1 MGLLQVDGPQELH
14 IHMREKIQS
23 FGRTLSAMVMPNIGA
38 FIAWGLI
45 TAIFIN
51 GGWWPNENIAKMV
64 SPMLKYLLPTLIAF
78 TAGKNVGG
86 YRGGVAG
93 AVAAMGVIIGTD
105 TPMFLG
111 AMIMGPIAGWCV
123 KKFDKLVEGKIGAG
137 FEMLVDNFSLG
148 IIAMLLAIA
157 GYLAIGHAVA
167 WLTDLLSRGV
177 NWMLAHK
184 LNPLLAVLVD
194 PAKVLFLNN
203 AVNHGIM
210 TPLGIQQAAE
220 MGQSMLFLVDPN
232 PGPGLGILLACWA
245 FGKGTT
251 KQSAPGAVV
260 IQLFGGIHEIYFPY
274 VLARPMLLFPVM
286 IGNIC
291 ALSFFT
297 LANFGLV
304 APASPGSLISI
315 ILMSP
320 RGKTLLGILGVAI
333 GTAVSFLLAWP
344 LVKSRPDFQGEAEND
359 DKPSKGSVSA
369 INLEG
374 LGNISKIYFAC
385 DAGMGSSALGATRFK
400 ARLMKAGLQDI
411 KCTNC
416 AVGDIPADASL
427 VVCQTSLSDRARQ
440 SGKEVIAIENFLKDP
455 ALDALLQRLKV
466 DSGSVGKAPEADSA
480 DAGGVGQL
488 PPAGISG
495 ATPPPARGRGPRS
508 ERGPEEA
515 LPAEPESA
523 PEEILTANNILVS
536 LPSESKED
544 AIRRAGEMLANGG
557 YVDAEYVDAML
568 EREKITTTYMGM
580 GLAIPHGTDSAKQS
594 VKRSGIVVLQYPQG
608 VSFVEDDEP
617 ARLVIGIAG
626 VGDEHLEI
634 LAKVAG
640 ALEDPD
646 VLESLCTT
654 QDREEIYKTLK

>member
-1 MGLLQVDGPQELH
+1 MK
-14 IHMREKIQS
+14 EKIQK
-23 FGRTLSAMVMPNIGA
+23 FGRSLSAMVMPNIGA

-45 TAIFIN
+45 TAIFIP
-51 GGWWPNENIAKMV
+51 GGWWPNENVAKMV
-64 SPMLKYLLPTLIAF
+64 APMLKYMLPMLIAF

-157 GYLAIGHAVA
+157 GYLVIGHAVS
-167 WLTDLLSRGV
+167 WITNGLSAGV

-184 LNPLLAVLVD
+184 MNPLLALLVD

-245 FGKGTT
+245 FGKGNT

-260 IQLFGGIHEIYFPY
+260 IQLLGGIHEIYFPY
-274 VLARPMLLFPVM
+274 VLARPILLLAV
-286 IGNIC
+286 IAGNVC

-297 LANFGLV
+297 LVDFGLV

-320 RGKTLLGILGVAI
+320 KGKTLLGILGVLIA
-333 GTAVSFLLAWP
+333 TVVSFLLAWP
-344 LVKSRPDFQGEAEND
+344 MVKSRPDFQGESENEPV
-359 DKPSKGSVSA
+359 PSPASSGVA
-369 INLEG
+369 AGIAAAAG
-374 LGNISKIYFAC
+374 AISKIVFAC

-400 ARLMKAGLQDI
+400 ARLMKAGLPGI

-416 AVGDIPADASL
+416 AVGEIPADASL
-427 VVCQTSLSDRARQ
+427 VVCQKELESRARL
-440 SGKEVIAIENFLKDP
+440 SGKEVLGITNFLSDP
-455 ALDALLQRLKV
+455 ALDALLEACKA
-466 DSGSVGKAPEADSA
+466 GTMPSVPAEAADAPVAAAPE
-480 DAGGVGQL
+480 L
-488 PPAGISG
+488 L
-495 ATPPPARGRGPRS
+495 R
-508 ERGPEEA
+508 PEN
-515 LPAEPESA
+515 
-523 PEEILTANNILVS
+523 ILTGLA
-536 LPSESKED
+536 PESKEA
-544 AIRRAGEMLANGG
+544 AIRRAGVLLQVSGC
-557 YVDAEYVDAML
+557 VDAGYIDAML
-568 EREKITTTYMGM
+568 DREKVASTYMGE
-580 GLAIPHGTDSAKQS
+580 GLAIPHGTAEGKAS
-594 VKRSGIVVLQYPQG
+594 VRRSGIVVLQYPEG
-608 VSFVEDDEP
+608 VDFDGEK
-617 ARLVIGIAG
+617 ARLLVGIAG
-626 VGDEHLEI
+626 VGDEHLSL

-640 ALEDPD
+640 ALEDPG
-646 VLESLCTT
+646 VLERLCSTS
-654 QDREEIYKTLK
+654 DPSEIYNTLK

>member
-1 MGLLQVDGPQELH
+1 MKEQ
-14 IHMREKIQS
+14 IQK
-23 FGRTLSAMVMPNIGA
+23 FGRSLSAMVMPNIGA

-45 TAIFIN
+45 TAIFIP
-51 GGWWPNENIAKMV
+51 GGWWPDENIAKMV

-157 GYLAIGHAVA
+157 GYMVIGHAVA
-167 WLTDLLSRGV
+167 WITNLLSNGV

-184 LNPLLAVLVD
+184 MNPLLAVLVD

-245 FGKGTT
+245 FGKGNT

-260 IQLFGGIHEIYFPY
+260 IQLLGGIHEIYFPY
-274 VLARPMLLFPVM
+274 VLARPILLLAVM

-297 LANFGLV
+297 LVDFGLV

-320 RGKTLLGILGVAI
+320 KGKTLLGILGVLI
-333 GTAVSFLLAWP
+333 GTVVSFLLAWP
-344 LVKSRPDFQGEAEND
+344 MVKSRPDFQGESEGAE
-359 DKPSKGSVSA
+359 PVPGM
-369 INLEG
+369 EG
-374 LGNISKIYFAC
+374 VSKIVFAC

-400 ARLMKAGLQDI
+400 ARLMQAGLGSI

-427 VVCQTSLSDRARQ
+427 VVCQKELEERALR
-440 SGKEVIAIENFLKDP
+440 SGKRVIAITNFLSDP
-455 ALDALLQRLKV
+455 ALDALLSSLQAGGGSGIA
-466 DSGSVGKAPEADSA
+466 SGSINPSISASGGNTAAVPELLLK
-480 DAGGVGQL
+480 QN
-488 PPAGISG
+488 
-495 ATPPPARGRGPRS
+495 
-508 ERGPEEA
+508 
-515 LPAEPESA
+515 
-523 PEEILTANNILVS
+523 ILTS
-536 LPSESKED
+536 LPSESKEA
-544 AIRRAGEMLANGG
+544 AIRRAGALLAESG
-557 YVDAEYVDAML
+557 YVDASYADAML
-568 EREKITTTYMGM
+568 EREKTASTYMGM
-580 GLAIPHGTDSAKQS
+580 GLAIPHGTAEAKKS
-594 VKRSGIVVLQYPQG
+594 VKHSGIVVLQYPDG
-608 VSFVEDDEP
+608 VDFDGEK
-617 ARLVIGIAG
+617 ARLLVGIAG
-626 VGDEHLEI
+626 AGGEHIGI
-634 LAKVAG
+634 LAKVAE
-640 ALEDPD
+640 ALDDENLLEKLSTTKDP
-646 VLESLCTT
+646 
-654 QDREEIYKTLK
+654 QEIFNILK

>member
-1 MGLLQVDGPQELH
+1 MKE
-14 IHMREKIQS
+14 RIQK
-23 FGRTLSAMVMPNIGA
+23 FGRALSAMVMPNIGA

-45 TAIFIN
+45 TAIFIP
-51 GGWWPNENIAKMV
+51 GGWWPNENVAKMV

-123 KKFDKLVEGKIGAG
+123 KRFDKLVEGKIGAG

-157 GYLAIGHAVA
+157 GYLVIGHAVS
-167 WLTDLLSRGV
+167 WITGLLSSGV

-245 FGKGTT
+245 FGKGNTR
-251 KQSAPGAVV
+251 QSAPGAVV
-260 IQLFGGIHEIYFPY
+260 IQLLGGIHEIYFPY
-274 VLARPMLLFPVM
+274 VLARPILLLAVM
-286 IGNIC
+286 VGNIC

-297 LANFGLV
+297 LVDFGLV

-320 RGKTLLGILGVAI
+320 KGKTLLGILGVLI
-333 GTAVSFLLAWP
+333 GTVVSFLLAAP
-344 LVKSRPDFQGEAEND
+344 MVKARPDFQGESESGPVPDA
-359 DKPSKGSVSA
+359 GGVASA
-369 INLEG
+369 GGVIR
-374 LGNISKIYFAC
+374 KIVFAC

-427 VVCQTSLSDRARQ
+427 VICQRELAERAAL
-440 SGKEVIAIENFLKDP
+440 SGKEVLAITNFLSDP
-455 ALDALLQRLKV
+455 ALDALLKRL
-466 DSGSVGKAPEADSA
+466 E
-480 DAGGVGQL
+480 GQ
-488 PPAGISG
+488 GN
-495 ATPPPARGRGPRS
+495 
-508 ERGPEEA
+508 EA
-515 LPAEPESA
+515 LPLLAEA
-523 PEEILTANNILVS
+523 NILTG
-536 LPSESKED
+536 LPSEDKEA
-544 AIRRAGEMLANGG
+544 AILRAGRLLEASG
-557 YVDAEYVDAML
+557 YVEEGYAAAML
-568 EREKITTTYMGM
+568 ERERVATTYMGM
-580 GLAIPHGTDSAKQS
+580 GLAIPHGTAEAKAK
-594 VKRSGIVVLQYPQG
+594 VRRSGIVVLQYPEG
-608 VSFVEDDEP
+608 VDFGDEK
-617 ARLVIGIAG
+617 ARLIIGIAG
-626 VGDEHLEI
+626 VGDEHVDI
-634 LAKVAG
+634 LAKVSC

-646 VLESLCTT
+646 TLNKLCATPNS
-654 QDREEIYKTLK
+654 RIIYETLKQ

>member
-1 MGLLQVDGPQELH
+1 
-14 IHMREKIQS
+14 
-23 FGRTLSAMVMPNIGA
+23 MVMPNIGA

-45 TAIFIN
+45 TAIFIP
-51 GGWWPNENIAKMV
+51 GGWWPNESIANMV
-64 SPMLKYLLPTLIAF
+64 APMLKYLLPTLIAF

-123 KKFDKLVEGKIGAG
+123 KKFDRLVEGKIGAG

-157 GYLAIGHAVA
+157 GYLVIGHAVS
-167 WLTDLLSRGV
+167 WITNGLSHGV

-184 LNPLLAVLVD
+184 MNPLLAVLVD

-210 TPLGIQQAAE
+210 TPLGIQQAAD

-245 FGKGTT
+245 FGKGNT

-260 IQLFGGIHEIYFPY
+260 IQLLGGIHEIYFPY
-274 VLARPMLLFPVM
+274 VLARPILLLAVM

-297 LANFGLV
+297 LVDFGLV

-320 RGKTLLGILGVAI
+320 KGKTLLGILGVLI

-344 LVKSRPDFQGEAEND
+344 MVKSRPDFQGESESEPAGD
-359 DKPSKGSVSA
+359 GSPVPA
-369 INLEG
+369 G
-374 LGNISKIYFAC
+374 AISKIVFAC

-400 ARLMKAGLQDI
+400 ARLMKAGLGKI

-427 VVCQTSLSDRARQ
+427 VVCQRELAERARL
-440 SGKEVIAIENFLKDP
+440 SGKEVLAITNFLADP
-455 ALDALLQRLKV
+455 ALDALLDRLSTNV
-466 DSGSVGKAPEADSA
+466 EAAAGYSDPAAEEFGLMPPDQNNRQQPE
-480 DAGGVGQL
+480 QNTRQ
-488 PPAGISG
+488 G
-495 ATPPPARGRGPRS
+495 ATEVPMLMRS
-508 ERGPEEA
+508 NV
-515 LPAEPESA
+515 
-523 PEEILTANNILVS
+523 LTG
-536 LPSESKED
+536 LPSESKEE
-544 AIRRAGEMLANGG
+544 AILRAGALLEASG
-557 YVDAEYVDAML
+557 YVDEKYAPAML
-568 EREKITTTYMGM
+568 EREGISSTYMGM
-580 GLAIPHGTDSAKQS
+580 GLAIPHGTAEAKES
-594 VKRSGIVVLQYPQG
+594 VLRSGIVVLQYPEG
-608 VSFVEDDEP
+608 VDFDGEK
-617 ARLVIGIAG
+617 ARLIVGIAG
-626 VGDEHLEI
+626 VGDEHLSI

-640 ALEDPD
+640 ALDDEALLEKLSTTPDP
-646 VLESLCTT
+646 
-654 QDREEIYKTLK
+654 EEIYKTLQ

>member
-1 MGLLQVDGPQELH
+1 MK
-14 IHMREKIQS
+14 EKIQK
-23 FGRTLSAMVMPNIGA
+23 FGRSLSAMVMPNIGA

-45 TAIFIN
+45 TAIFIP
-51 GGWWPNENIAKMV
+51 GGWWPNENIAQMV
-64 SPMLKYLLPTLIAF
+64 APMLKYLLPTLIAF

-123 KKFDKLVEGKIGAG
+123 KRFDKLVDGKVGAG

-157 GYLAIGHAVA
+157 GYLVIGHAVA
-167 WLTDLLSRGV
+167 WITNGLSNGV

-184 LNPLLAVLVD
+184 MNPLLAVLVD

-210 TPLGIQQAAE
+210 TPLGIQQAAD

-245 FGKGTT
+245 FGKGNT

-260 IQLFGGIHEIYFPY
+260 IQLLGGIHEIYFPY
-274 VLARPMLLFPVM
+274 VLARPILLLAVM

-297 LANFGLV
+297 LVDFGLV

-320 RGKTLLGILGVAI
+320 KGKTLLGILGVII

-344 LVKSRPDFQGEAEND
+344 MVKARPDFQGESENGPAAD
-359 DKPSKGSVSA
+359 QGSDRM
-369 INLEG
+369 NLPESG
-374 LGNISKIYFAC
+374 ISKIVFAC

-400 ARLMKAGLQDI
+400 SRLMKAGLGNI

-416 AVGDIPADASL
+416 AVGDIPGDAS
-427 VVCQTSLSDRARQ
+427 VVICQKELEERAAK
-440 SGKEVIAIENFLKDP
+440 SGKKVISITNFLSDP
-455 ALDALLQRLKV
+455 ALDALLSCLSTSCSKPSGDSDISSGSISPSLTASDS
-466 DSGSVGKAPEADSA
+466 DSGVPYGSISPSLTASEGYTAVNTAAEAA
-480 DAGGVGQL
+480 D
-488 PPAGISG
+488 
-495 ATPPPARGRGPRS
+495 TD
-508 ERGPEEA
+508 EEEGT
-515 LPAEPESA
+515 LLKKSN
-523 PEEILTANNILVS
+523 ILTG
-536 LPSESKED
+536 LPTESKQN
-544 AIRRAGEMLANGG
+544 AILRAGTLLQTSG
-557 YVDAEYVDAML
+557 YVDNTYPQAML
-568 EREKITTTYMGM
+568 EREKIATTYMGM
-580 GLAIPHGTDSAKQS
+580 GLAIPHGTAEAKTA
-594 VKRSGIVVLQYPQG
+594 VKKSGIAVLQYPDG
-608 VSFVEDDEP
+608 VDFDGEKAHLIV
-617 ARLVIGIAG
+617 AIAG
-626 VGDEHLEI
+626 VGDEHLTI
-634 LAKVAG
+634 LAKVAA
-640 ALEDPD
+640 ALDD
-646 VLESLCTT
+646 QALLEKLSTSPT
-654 QDREEIYKTLK
+654 KEEIFNALK

>member
-1 MGLLQVDGPQELH
+1 MK
-14 IHMREKIQS
+14 EKIQK
-23 FGRTLSAMVMPNIGA
+23 FGRSLSAMVMPNIGA

-45 TAIFIN
+45 TAIFIP
-51 GGWWPNENIAKMV
+51 GGWWPNENVAKMV
-64 SPMLKYLLPTLIAF
+64 APMLKYMLPMLIAF

-157 GYLAIGHAVA
+157 GYLLIGHAVS
-167 WLTDLLSRGV
+167 WITNGLSSGV

-184 LNPLLAVLVD
+184 MNPLLALLVD

-245 FGKGTT
+245 FGKGNT

-274 VLARPMLLFPVM
+274 VLARPILLLAV
-286 IGNIC
+286 IAGNVC

-297 LANFGLV
+297 LVDFGLV
-304 APASPGSLISI
+304 APASPGSIISI

-320 RGKTLLGILGVAI
+320 KGKTLLGILGVLIA
-333 GTAVSFLLAWP
+333 TVVSFLLAWP
-344 LVKSRPDFQGEAEND
+344 MVKSRPDFQGESENAPV
-359 DKPSKGSVSA
+359 PSPGSSGVASGIA
-369 INLEG
+369 AAAG
-374 LGNISKIYFAC
+374 AISKIVFAC

-400 ARLMKAGLQDI
+400 ARLMKAGLPDI

-416 AVGDIPADASL
+416 AVGEIPADASL
-427 VVCQTSLSDRARQ
+427 VVCQKELESRARL
-440 SGKEVIAIENFLKDP
+440 SGKEVLGITNFLSDP
-455 ALDALLQRLKV
+455 ALDELLEACK
-466 DSGSVGKAPEADSA
+466 SG
-480 DAGGVGQL
+480 
-488 PPAGISG
+488 
-495 ATPPPARGRGPRS
+495 TM
-508 ERGPEEA
+508 
-515 LPAEPESA
+515 PAEAPAETEAEPAQSPLLRPEN
-523 PEEILTANNILVS
+523 ILTGLA
-536 LPSESKED
+536 PESKEA
-544 AIRRAGEMLANGG
+544 AIRRAGVLLQVAGC
-557 YVDAEYVDAML
+557 VDAGYIDAML
-568 EREKITTTYMGM
+568 DREKVASTYMGE
-580 GLAIPHGTDSAKQS
+580 GLAIPHGTTVGKAH
-594 VKRSGIVVLQYPQG
+594 VRRSGIVVLQYPEG
-608 VSFVEDDEP
+608 VDFDGEK
-617 ARLVIGIAG
+617 AHLLVGIAG
-626 VGDEHLEI
+626 VGDEHLSL

-640 ALEDPD
+640 ALDDPE
-646 VLESLCTT
+646 VLGRLSSTA
-654 QDREEIYKTLK
+654 DPSEIYEILK

>member
-1 MGLLQVDGPQELH
+1 MK
-14 IHMREKIQS
+14 EKIQR
-23 FGRTLSAMVMPNIGA
+23 FGRALSAMVMPNIGA

-45 TAIFIN
+45 TAIFID
-51 GGWWPNENIAKMV
+51 GGWWPNESIARMV

-93 AVAAMGVIIGTD
+93 AVAAMGVIIGTE

-123 KKFDKLVEGKIGAG
+123 KKFDKLVEGKISAG

-157 GYLAIGHAVA
+157 GYLVIGHAVA
-167 WLTDLLSRGV
+167 WITGGLSAGV
-177 NWMLAHK
+177 NWMLEHK

-210 TPLGIQQAAE
+210 TPLGIQQAADL
-220 MGQSMLFLVDPN
+220 GQSMLFLVDPN

-245 FGKGTT
+245 FGKGNT

-260 IQLFGGIHEIYFPY
+260 IQLLGGIHEIYFPY
-274 VLARPMLLFPVM
+274 VLARPILLLAVM
-286 IGNIC
+286 VGNIF

-297 LANFGLV
+297 LVDFGLV

-320 RGKTLLGILGVAI
+320 KGKTLLGILGVLI
-333 GTAVSFLLAWP
+333 GTVVSFLLAWP
-344 LVKSRPDFQGEAEND
+344 MVKSRPDFQGESENA
-359 DKPSKGSVSA
+359 PSDGQSA
-369 INLEG
+369 LPVG
-374 LGNISKIYFAC
+374 AVSKIVFAC

-400 ARLMKAGLQDI
+400 ARLMKAGLPGI

-427 VVCQTSLSDRARQ
+427 VICQKELEDRART
-440 SGKEVIAIENFLKDP
+440 SGKEVIAITNFLADP
-455 ALDALLQRLKV
+455 ALDALLGRLQAV
-466 DSGSVGKAPEADSA
+466 SQ
-480 DAGGVGQL
+480 AGEVQT
-488 PPAGISG
+488 A
-495 ATPPPARGRGPRS
+495 
-508 ERGPEEA
+508 
-515 LPAEPESA
+515 A
-523 PEEILTANNILVS
+523 PEEVVPEAMLLKGNILTG
-536 LPSESKED
+536 LPSEGKEA
-544 AIRRAGEMLANGG
+544 AIRRAGAMLHASG
-557 YVDAEYVDAML
+557 YVEESYIDAMV
-568 EREKITTTYMGM
+568 EREGIATTYMGE
-580 GLAIPHGTDSAKQS
+580 GLAIPHGTAGAKEA
-594 VKRSGIVVLQYPQG
+594 VLHSGIVVLQYPEG
-608 VSFVEDDEP
+608 VDFDGEK
-617 ARLVIGIAG
+617 AKLLVGIAG
-626 VGDEHLEI
+626 VGDEHLTI

-640 ALEDPD
+640 ALEDPAT
-646 VLESLCTT
+646 LELLCTAK
-654 QDREEIYKTLK
+654 DPEIIYNVLK

>member
-1 MGLLQVDGPQELH
+1 
-14 IHMREKIQS
+14 
-23 FGRTLSAMVMPNIGA
+23 MVMPNIGA

-45 TAIFIN
+45 TAIFIP
-51 GGWWPNENIAKMV
+51 GGWWPNESIANMV
-64 SPMLKYLLPTLIAF
+64 APMLKYLLPTLIAF

-123 KKFDKLVEGKIGAG
+123 KKFDRLVEGKIGAG

-157 GYLAIGHAVA
+157 GYLVIGHAVS
-167 WLTDLLSRGV
+167 WITNGLSHGV

-184 LNPLLAVLVD
+184 MNPLLAVLVD

-210 TPLGIQQAAE
+210 TPLGIQQAAD

-245 FGKGTT
+245 FGKGNT

-260 IQLFGGIHEIYFPY
+260 IQLLGGIHEIYFPY
-274 VLARPMLLFPVM
+274 VLARPILLLAVM

-297 LANFGLV
+297 LVDFGLV

-320 RGKTLLGILGVAI
+320 KGKTLLGILGVLI

-344 LVKSRPDFQGEAEND
+344 MVKSRPDFQGESESEPAGD
-359 DKPSKGSVSA
+359 GSPVPA
-369 INLEG
+369 G
-374 LGNISKIYFAC
+374 TISKIVFAC

-400 ARLMKAGLQDI
+400 ARLMKAGLGKI

-427 VVCQTSLSDRARQ
+427 VVCQRELAERARL
-440 SGKEVIAIENFLKDP
+440 SGKEVLAITNFLADP
-455 ALDALLQRLKV
+455 ALDALLNRLSTQV
-466 DSGSVGKAPEADSA
+466 SA
-480 DAGGVGQL
+480 SAGYSDPAAEKLGL
-488 PPAGISG
+488 MPPDQNNLQG
-495 ATPPPARGRGPRS
+495 ATEESDTMQSEQDTRQGAGKETKEVPMLMRS
-508 ERGPEEA
+508 NV
-515 LPAEPESA
+515 
-523 PEEILTANNILVS
+523 LTG
-536 LPSESKED
+536 LPSESKEG
-544 AIRRAGEMLANGG
+544 AILRAGALLEASG
-557 YVDAEYVDAML
+557 YVDEKYAPAML
-568 EREKITTTYMGM
+568 EREGISSTYMGM
-580 GLAIPHGTDSAKQS
+580 GLAIPHGTADAKGS
-594 VKRSGIVVLQYPQG
+594 VLRSGIVVLQYPEG
-608 VSFVEDDEP
+608 VDFDGEK
-617 ARLVIGIAG
+617 ARLIVGIAG
-626 VGDEHLEI
+626 VGDEHLSI

-640 ALEDPD
+640 ALDDEALLEKLSTTPDP
-646 VLESLCTT
+646 
-654 QDREEIYKTLK
+654 EEIYKTLQ

>member
-1 MGLLQVDGPQELH
+1 MK
-14 IHMREKIQS
+14 EKIQK
-23 FGRTLSAMVMPNIGA
+23 FGRSLSAMVMPNIGA

-45 TAIFIN
+45 TAIFIP
-51 GGWWPNENIAKMV
+51 GGWWPNENVAKMV
-64 SPMLKYLLPTLIAF
+64 APMLKYMLPMLIAF

-157 GYLAIGHAVA
+157 GYLLIGHAVS
-167 WLTDLLSRGV
+167 WITNGLSSGV

-184 LNPLLAVLVD
+184 MNPLLALLVD

-245 FGKGTT
+245 FGKGNT

-274 VLARPMLLFPVM
+274 VLARPILLLAV
-286 IGNIC
+286 IAGNVC

-297 LANFGLV
+297 LVDFGLV

-320 RGKTLLGILGVAI
+320 KGKTLLGILGVLIA
-333 GTAVSFLLAWP
+333 TVVSFLLAWP
-344 LVKSRPDFQGEAEND
+344 MVKSRPDFQGERENAPV
-359 DKPSKGSVSA
+359 PSPASSGIASGIA
-369 INLEG
+369 AAAG
-374 LGNISKIYFAC
+374 AISKIVFAC

-400 ARLMKAGLQDI
+400 ARLMKAGLPDI

-416 AVGDIPADASL
+416 AVGEIPADASL
-427 VVCQTSLSDRARQ
+427 VVCQKELESRARL
-440 SGKEVIAIENFLKDP
+440 SGKEVLGITNFLSDP
-455 ALDALLQRLKV
+455 ALDELLEACKR
-466 DSGSVGKAPEADSA
+466 GSMPAEASA
-480 DAGGVGQL
+480 EV
-488 PPAGISG
+488 PAE
-495 ATPPPARGRGPRS
+495 T
-508 ERGPEEA
+508 
-515 LPAEPESA
+515 PAEPA
-523 PEEILTANNILVS
+523 PSPLLRPENILTGLA
-536 LPSESKED
+536 PESKEA
-544 AIRRAGEMLANGG
+544 AIRRAGVLLQVAGC
-557 YVDAEYVDAML
+557 VDAGYIDAML
-568 EREKITTTYMGM
+568 DREKVASTYMGE
-580 GLAIPHGTDSAKQS
+580 GLAIPHGTTVGKAH
-594 VKRSGIVVLQYPQG
+594 VRRSGIVVLQYPEG
-608 VSFVEDDEP
+608 VDFDGEK
-617 ARLVIGIAG
+617 AHLLVGLAG
-626 VGDEHLEI
+626 VGDEHLTL

-640 ALEDPD
+640 ALDDPE
-646 VLESLCTT
+646 VLGRLSTT
-654 QDREEIYKTLK
+654 ADPSEIYEILK

>member
-1 MGLLQVDGPQELH
+1 
-14 IHMREKIQS
+14 
-23 FGRTLSAMVMPNIGA
+23 MVMPNIGA

-45 TAIFIN
+45 TAIFIP
-51 GGWWPNENIAKMV
+51 GGWWPNESIANMV
-64 SPMLKYLLPTLIAF
+64 APMLKYLLPTLIAF

-123 KKFDKLVEGKIGAG
+123 KKFDRLVEGKIGAG

-157 GYLAIGHAVA
+157 GYLVIGHAVS
-167 WLTDLLSRGV
+167 WITNGLSHGV

-184 LNPLLAVLVD
+184 MNPLLAVLVD

-210 TPLGIQQAAE
+210 TPLGIQQAAD

-245 FGKGTT
+245 FGKGNT

-260 IQLFGGIHEIYFPY
+260 IQLLGGIHEIYFPY
-274 VLARPMLLFPVM
+274 VLARPILLLAVM

-297 LANFGLV
+297 LVDFGLV

-320 RGKTLLGILGVAI
+320 KGKTLLGILGVLI

-344 LVKSRPDFQGEAEND
+344 MVKSRPDFQGESESEPAGD
-359 DKPSKGSVSA
+359 GSPVPA
-369 INLEG
+369 G
-374 LGNISKIYFAC
+374 AISKIVFAC

-400 ARLMKAGLQDI
+400 ARLMKAGLGKI

-427 VVCQTSLSDRARQ
+427 VVCQRELAERARL
-440 SGKEVIAIENFLKDP
+440 SGKEVLAITNFLADP
-455 ALDALLQRLKV
+455 ALDALLNRLSTKV
-466 DSGSVGKAPEADSA
+466 SASSESLASAGYSDPAAEKFGLMPPDQNNRHGAGEESEAMPPDQNNRQGAGEESEAMPPEQNNRQGAGKETKEVPM
-480 DAGGVGQL
+480 L
-488 PPAGISG
+488 M
-495 ATPPPARGRGPRS
+495 RS
-508 ERGPEEA
+508 NV
-515 LPAEPESA
+515 
-523 PEEILTANNILVS
+523 LTG
-536 LPSESKED
+536 LPSESKEE
-544 AIRRAGEMLANGG
+544 AILRAGALLEASG
-557 YVDAEYVDAML
+557 YVDEKYAPAML
-568 EREKITTTYMGM
+568 EREGISSTYMGM
-580 GLAIPHGTDSAKQS
+580 GLAIPHGTAEAKES
-594 VKRSGIVVLQYPQG
+594 VLRSGIVVLQYPEG
-608 VSFVEDDEP
+608 VDFDGEK
-617 ARLVIGIAG
+617 ARLIVGIAG
-626 VGDEHLEI
+626 VGDEHLSI

-640 ALEDPD
+640 ALDDEALLEKLSTTPDP
-646 VLESLCTT
+646 
-654 QDREEIYKTLK
+654 EEIYKTLQ

>member
-1 MGLLQVDGPQELH
+1 MK
-14 IHMREKIQS
+14 EKIQK
-23 FGRTLSAMVMPNIGA
+23 FGRSLSAMVMPNIGA

-45 TAIFIN
+45 TAIFIP
-51 GGWWPNENIAKMV
+51 GGWWPNENVARMV
-64 SPMLKYLLPTLIAF
+64 APMLKYMLPMLIAF

-123 KKFDKLVEGKIGAG
+123 RKFDKLVEGKIGAG

-157 GYLAIGHAVA
+157 GYLVIGHAVS
-167 WLTDLLSRGV
+167 WVTNGLSAGV

-184 LNPLLAVLVD
+184 MNPLLALLVD

-245 FGKGTT
+245 FGKGNT

-260 IQLFGGIHEIYFPY
+260 IQLLGGIHEIYFPY
-274 VLARPMLLFPVM
+274 VLARPILLLAV
-286 IGNIC
+286 IAGNVC

-297 LANFGLV
+297 LVDFGLV

-320 RGKTLLGILGVAI
+320 KGKTLLGILGVLIA
-333 GTAVSFLLAWP
+333 TVVSFLLAWP
-344 LVKSRPDFQGEAEND
+344 MVKSRPDFQGESENEPV
-359 DKPSKGSVSA
+359 PSPASSGVAAGIAAAAGA
-369 INLEG
+369 IP
-374 LGNISKIYFAC
+374 KIVFAC

-400 ARLMKAGLQDI
+400 ARLMKAGLPGI

-416 AVGDIPADASL
+416 AVGEIPADASL
-427 VVCQTSLSDRARQ
+427 VVCQKELESRARL
-440 SGKEVIAIENFLKDP
+440 SGKEVLGITNFLSDP
-455 ALDALLQRLKV
+455 ALDALLEACKA
-466 DSGSVGKAPEADSA
+466 GTMPSV
-480 DAGGVGQL
+480 
-488 PPAGISG
+488 
-495 ATPPPARGRGPRS
+495 
-508 ERGPEEA
+508 PEEA
-515 LPAEPESA
+515 ADAPVAAA
-523 PEEILTANNILVS
+523 PELLRPENILTGLA
-536 LPSESKED
+536 PESKEA
-544 AIRRAGEMLANGG
+544 AIRRAGVLLQVSGC
-557 YVDAEYVDAML
+557 VDAGYIDAML
-568 EREKITTTYMGM
+568 DREKVASTYMGE
-580 GLAIPHGTDSAKQS
+580 GLAIPHGTAEGKAS
-594 VKRSGIVVLQYPQG
+594 VRRSGIVVLQYPEG
-608 VSFVEDDEP
+608 VDFDGEK
-617 ARLVIGIAG
+617 ARLLVGIAG
-626 VGDEHLEI
+626 VGDEHLSL

-640 ALEDPD
+640 ALEDPG
-646 VLESLCTT
+646 VLERLCSTS
-654 QDREEIYKTLK
+654 DPSEIYNTLK

>member
-1 MGLLQVDGPQELH
+1 MK
-14 IHMREKIQS
+14 EKIQK
-23 FGRTLSAMVMPNIGA
+23 FGRSLSAMVMPNIGA

-45 TAIFIN
+45 TAIFIP
-51 GGWWPNENIAKMV
+51 GGWWPNENVAKMV
-64 SPMLKYLLPTLIAF
+64 APMLKYMLPMLIAF

-157 GYLAIGHAVA
+157 GYLLIGHAVS
-167 WLTDLLSRGV
+167 WITNGLSSGV

-184 LNPLLAVLVD
+184 MNPLLALLVD

-245 FGKGTT
+245 FGKGNT

-274 VLARPMLLFPVM
+274 VLARPILLLAV
-286 IGNIC
+286 IAGNVC

-297 LANFGLV
+297 LVDFGLV

-320 RGKTLLGILGVAI
+320 KGKTLLGILGVLIA
-333 GTAVSFLLAWP
+333 TVVSFLLAWP
-344 LVKSRPDFQGEAEND
+344 MVKSRPDFQGESENAPV
-359 DKPSKGSVSA
+359 PSPGSSGVASGIA
-369 INLEG
+369 ATAG
-374 LGNISKIYFAC
+374 AISKIVFAC

-400 ARLMKAGLQDI
+400 ARLMKAGLPDI

-416 AVGDIPADASL
+416 AVGEIPADASL
-427 VVCQTSLSDRARQ
+427 VVCQKELESRARL
-440 SGKEVIAIENFLKDP
+440 SGKEVLGITNFLSDP
-455 ALDALLQRLKV
+455 ALDELL
-466 DSGSVGKAPEADSA
+466 EACK
-480 DAGGVGQL
+480 GG
-488 PPAGISG
+488 
-495 ATPPPARGRGPRS
+495 T
-508 ERGPEEA
+508 
-515 LPAEPESA
+515 LPAEASA
-523 PEEILTANNILVS
+523 EVPAETPAEPAPSPLLRMENILTGLA
-536 LPSESKED
+536 PESKEA
-544 AIRRAGEMLANGG
+544 AIRRAGVLLQVAGC
-557 YVDAEYVDAML
+557 VDADYIDAML
-568 EREKITTTYMGM
+568 DREKVASTYMGE
-580 GLAIPHGTDSAKQS
+580 GLAIPHGTTVGKAH
-594 VKRSGIVVLQYPQG
+594 VRRSGIVVLQYPEG
-608 VSFVEDDEP
+608 VDFDGEK
-617 ARLVIGIAG
+617 AHLLVGLAG
-626 VGDEHLEI
+626 VGDEHLTL

-640 ALEDPD
+640 ALDDPE
-646 VLESLCTT
+646 VLGRLSTT
-654 QDREEIYKTLK
+654 TNPSEIYEILK

>member
-1 MGLLQVDGPQELH
+1 MCYFLRFLSYKISKKILSLH
-14 IHMREKIQS
+14 LVKEKIQQ
-23 FGRTLSAMVMPNIGA
+23 FGRALSAMVMPNIGA

-45 TAIFIN
+45 TAIFIP
-51 GGWWPNENIAKMV
+51 GGWWPNESIANMV
-64 SPMLKYLLPTLIAF
+64 APMLKYLLPTLIAF

-123 KKFDKLVEGKIGAG
+123 KKFDRLVEGKIGAG

-157 GYLAIGHAVA
+157 GYLVIGHAVS
-167 WLTDLLSRGV
+167 WITNGLSHGV

-184 LNPLLAVLVD
+184 MNPLLAVLVD

-210 TPLGIQQAAE
+210 TPLGIQQAAD

-245 FGKGTT
+245 FGKGNT

-260 IQLFGGIHEIYFPY
+260 IQLLGGIHEIYFPY
-274 VLARPMLLFPVM
+274 VLARPILLLAVM

-297 LANFGLV
+297 LVDFGLV

-320 RGKTLLGILGVAI
+320 KGKTLLGILGVLI

-344 LVKSRPDFQGEAEND
+344 MVKSRPDFQGESESEPAGD
-359 DKPSKGSVSA
+359 GSPVPA
-369 INLEG
+369 G
-374 LGNISKIYFAC
+374 TISKIVFAC

-400 ARLMKAGLQDI
+400 ARLMKAGLGKI

-427 VVCQTSLSDRARQ
+427 VVCQRELAERARL
-440 SGKEVIAIENFLKDP
+440 SGKEVLAITNFLADP
-455 ALDALLQRLKV
+455 ALDALLNRLSTNV
-466 DSGSVGKAPEADSA
+466 EAAAGYSDPAAEEFGLMPPE
-480 DAGGVGQL
+480 QNTL
-488 PPAGISG
+488 QG
-495 ATPPPARGRGPRS
+495 ATEVPMLMRS
-508 ERGPEEA
+508 NV
-515 LPAEPESA
+515 
-523 PEEILTANNILVS
+523 LTG
-536 LPSESKED
+536 LPSESKEE
-544 AIRRAGEMLANGG
+544 AILRAGALLEASG
-557 YVDAEYVDAML
+557 YVDEKYAPAML
-568 EREKITTTYMGM
+568 EREGISSTYMGM
-580 GLAIPHGTDSAKQS
+580 GLAIPHGTAEAKES
-594 VKRSGIVVLQYPQG
+594 VLRSGIVVLQYPEG
-608 VSFVEDDEP
+608 VDFDGEK
-617 ARLVIGIAG
+617 ARLIVGIAG
-626 VGDEHLEI
+626 VGDEHLSI

-640 ALEDPD
+640 ALDDEALLEKLSTTPDP
-646 VLESLCTT
+646 
-654 QDREEIYKTLK
+654 EEIYKTLQ

>member
-1 MGLLQVDGPQELH
+1 
-14 IHMREKIQS
+14 
-23 FGRTLSAMVMPNIGA
+23 MVMPNIGA

-45 TAIFIN
+45 TAIFIP
-51 GGWWPNENIAKMV
+51 GGWWPNESIANMV
-64 SPMLKYLLPTLIAF
+64 APMLKYLLPTLIAF

-123 KKFDKLVEGKIGAG
+123 KKFDRLVEGKIGAG

-157 GYLAIGHAVA
+157 GYLVIGHAVS
-167 WLTDLLSRGV
+167 WITNGLSHGV

-184 LNPLLAVLVD
+184 MNPLLAVLVD

-210 TPLGIQQAAE
+210 TPLGIQQAAD

-245 FGKGTT
+245 FGKGNT

-260 IQLFGGIHEIYFPY
+260 IQLLGGIHEIYFPY
-274 VLARPMLLFPVM
+274 VLARPILLLAVM

-297 LANFGLV
+297 LVDFGLV

-320 RGKTLLGILGVAI
+320 KGKTLLGILGVLI

-344 LVKSRPDFQGEAEND
+344 MVKSRPDFQGESESEPAGD
-359 DKPSKGSVSA
+359 GSPVPV
-369 INLEG
+369 G
-374 LGNISKIYFAC
+374 TISKIVFAC

-400 ARLMKAGLQDI
+400 ARLMKAGLGKI

-427 VVCQTSLSDRARQ
+427 VVCQRELAERARL
-440 SGKEVIAIENFLKDP
+440 SGKEVLAITNFLADP
-455 ALDALLQRLKV
+455 ALDALLDRLSTQV
-466 DSGSVGKAPEADSA
+466 SA
-480 DAGGVGQL
+480 SSESLASAGYSDPAAEEFGL
-488 PPAGISG
+488 MPPDQNTRQG
-495 ATPPPARGRGPRS
+495 ATEVPMLMRS
-508 ERGPEEA
+508 NV
-515 LPAEPESA
+515 
-523 PEEILTANNILVS
+523 LTG
-536 LPSESKED
+536 LPSESKEE
-544 AIRRAGEMLANGG
+544 AILRAGALLEASG
-557 YVDAEYVDAML
+557 YVDEKYAPAML
-568 EREKITTTYMGM
+568 EREGISSTYMGM
-580 GLAIPHGTDSAKQS
+580 GLAIPHGTAEAKES
-594 VKRSGIVVLQYPQG
+594 VLRSGIVVLQYPEG
-608 VSFVEDDEP
+608 VDFDGEK
-617 ARLVIGIAG
+617 ARLIVGIAG
-626 VGDEHLEI
+626 VGNEHLSI

-640 ALEDPD
+640 ALDDEALLEKLSTTPDP
-646 VLESLCTT
+646 
-654 QDREEIYKTLK
+654 EEIYKTLQ